1 MYPWEDRSVRSD
13 VRRGVSLRLPE
24 PHFLKLRYIAE
35 NTPLSAHRFVEA
47 VLLPAIDREVE
58 RLTEDQQDA

>member
-1 MYPWEDRSVRSD
+1 M
-13 VRRGVSLRLPE
+13 RRGVSLRLPE

-35 NTPLSAHRFVEA
+35 NTPLSAHRFVET

-58 RLTEDQQDA
+58 RLTEEQQDA

>member
-1 MYPWEDRSVRSD
+1 MYPWEDRSVRGD

-35 NTPLSAHRFVEA
+35 NTPMSAHRFVET
-47 VLLPAIDREVE
+47 VLLPAIDREVA
-58 RLTEDQQDA
+58 RLTGEQRDG

>member
-1 MYPWEDRSVRSD
+1 MYPWEDRSVRGN

-35 NTPLSAHRFVEA
+35 NTPMSAHRFVEA

-58 RLTEDQQDA
+58 RLTGEQRDG